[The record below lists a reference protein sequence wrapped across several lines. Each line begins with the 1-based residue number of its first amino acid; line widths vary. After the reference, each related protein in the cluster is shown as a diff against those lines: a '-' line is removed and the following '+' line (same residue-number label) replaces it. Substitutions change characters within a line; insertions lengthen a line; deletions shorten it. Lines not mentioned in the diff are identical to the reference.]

1 MAGNNIQCNQVKRDY
16 QNQLDNEKNTE
27 AHFLLIHFVLFS
39 FLLAG
44 QPPPPFIWDVQLV
57 KVLRDFPLRRA
68 MYIYSSICVYNRNR
82 S

>member
-44 QPPPPFIWDVQLV
+44 QPPF
-57 KVLRDFPLRRA
+57 FFGGGG
-68 MYIYSSICVYNRNR
+68 R
-82 S
+82 SVGKGVAGFSAS